1 VRKSMVMS
9 GSLNKVQTIEL
20 SISQK
25 VSVTNVTTDLNVL
38 NGVYITKDSASGE
51 DLLTPN
57 EMQFVANVK

>member
-9 GSLNKVQTIEL
+9 GSQNRVQTIEL